1 MAERSN
7 LWLHLA
13 RGLEELLRAG
23 ATAAEQLAERAERL
37 EPPGGTEG
45 VAETL
50 ARWIERADGPGLDA
64 LREGLR
70 RERSRW
76 NARALDDPA
85 AARVRDFFAA
95 LLDVLEGE
103 PAGDAGEARPAAR
116 HSAAERRDPVSAR
129 ARPPRPRRGTPP
141 RPV

>member
-13 RGLEELLRAG
+13 RALEELLRAG
-23 ATAAEQLAERAERL
+23 AVAAEQLADRAERL
-37 EPPGGTEG
+37 EPAGETKAI
-45 VAETL
+45 AEAL

-76 NARALDDPA
+76 DARSLDDPA

-95 LLDVLEGE
+95 LLDVLEIE
-103 PAGDAGEARPAAR
+103 PSSDARAAAR
-116 HSAAERRDPVSAR
+116 HSATQRRDPVSAR

-141 RPV
+141 GPV